1 MKNPNPDMLVR
12 IAQGD
17 AYGAAVE
24 YLPSKHRHLLV
35 KARRFYHYLAHP
47 THGHKPGAYTDDT
60 QMSIAVAEV
69 VLSTK
74 LCLDRTVLR
83 SDLANAFVCAFRRD
97 RRTGYSRKF
106 QAFLEDDSLAG
117 TGSLL
122 LANINPDSKKNGAA
136 MRAVPFGVLKDPVWV
151 MEAARANAS
160 ITHDTIEGHISSV
173 LIALMS
179 HFALW
184 TDEPFNGFADWV
196 HQEDIWFD
204 LNRHEREMVDRC
216 VNVPW
221 SGTVKHSDYCSVA
234 DATVHAVFTL
244 LIHTRSLKESMMR
257 AIDWGGDVDSVMA
270 ITWGIQSARLRD
282 ELPEWMDS
290 GLENGPYGRD
300 FLLDL
305 GRKLM
310 DKYR

>member
-1 MKNPNPDMLVR
+1 MINRNPDMLKR

-24 YLPSKHRHLLV
+24 YLPLKHRHLLV
-35 KARRFYHYLAHP
+35 EARRFIHYLTHP
-47 THGHKPGAYTDDT
+47 THGHRPGVYTDDT

-69 VLSTK
+69 LLSETF
-74 LCLDRTVLR
+74 CVDRPVLR
-83 SDLANAFVCAFRRD
+83 HDLANAFVRAFRRD
-97 RRTGYSRKF
+97 RRKGYSRKF

-117 TGSLL
+117 TGLLL
-122 LANINPDSKKNGAA
+122 LANINPNSKKNGAA
-136 MRAVPFGVLKDPVWV
+136 MRAVPLGVLENPEDVI
-151 MEAARANAS
+151 EAACVNAS
-160 ITHDTIEGHISSV
+160 ITHDTIEGHLSSV

-184 TDEPFNGFADWV
+184 TDEPFKEFDDWA
-196 HQEDIWFD
+196 HQEDIWFA

-221 SGTVKHSDYCSVA
+221 GGTVKHSDYCSVA

-270 ITWGIQSARLRD
+270 IT
-282 ELPEWMDS
+282 
-290 GLENGPYGRD
+290 
-300 FLLDL
+300 
-305 GRKLM
+305 
-310 DKYR
+310 